1 MGEDCLITPQNA
13 AYIFCEMRVGATIMQ
28 IIVLASRKGGAGKTT
43 IASHLAVEAGGA
55 GDGPV
60 ALIDLDPMAGLSNW
74 WNLREASTPYFA
86 KVGKGGLPA
95 TLTELGK
102 VGVKLVVIDTPPAV
116 NAAIGAIIKAANIVL
131 VPVIPSP
138 NDLMAIGETLDIVFK
153 MGRPL
158 VFVVNNAGSGR
169 LTGQAATVLSQH
181 GTVSPVILRTRQD
194 FRAAMI
200 DGRTAVETVPKGKSA
215 AEVAELWQYVKGRME
230 LENARGAATAA

>member
-1 MGEDCLITPQNA
+1 
-13 AYIFCEMRVGATIMQ
+13 
-28 IIVLASRKGGAGKTT
+28 
-43 IASHLAVEAGGA
+43 
-55 GDGPV
+55 
-60 ALIDLDPMAGLSNW
+60 MAGLSNW
-74 WNLREASTPYFA
+74 WNLREAATPYFA

-102 VGVKLVVIDTPPAV
+102 EGVKLVVIDTPPAV
-116 NAAIGAIIKAANIVL
+116 NAAIGAIIKAASIVL

-215 AEVAELWQYVKGRME
+215 GRGGRALAIREGSHGTGERPWRSNRSLVRRLSKRAGQPPPILLMPW
-230 LENARGAATAA
+230 LPSGPSMGRSHQS

>member
-1 MGEDCLITPQNA
+1 MA
-13 AYIFCEMRVGATIMQ
+13 VYICSVLSVGVTIMQ

-43 IASHLAVEAGGA
+43 IASHLAVEAGRV

-74 WNLREASTPYFA
+74 WNLREAATPYFA
-86 KVGKGGLPA
+86 KVGKGGLPS

-102 VGVKLVVIDTPPAV
+102 EGVKLVVIDTPPAV
-116 NAAIGAIIKAANIVL
+116 NAAIGAIIKAASIVL

-158 VFVVNNAGSGR
+158 VFVVNNAGAGR

-215 AEVAELWQYVKGRME
+215 SELAELWQYVKGRME